1 MFTTHTA
8 TGDPGGDKPENA
20 LIAQWRERVG
30 NSDLVRASELE
41 KGPAQI
47 FLKSEGTNPSGSQKD
62 RVALEMVRDAL
73 RRGYSDITV
82 ATCGNYGA
90 SLSLYAEAAEIKARI
105 IIPASF
111 HTPRIAEMERLGA
124 EIVRYPDTYEGCV
137 EHSIELAEK
146 NGWYDANPGGANVKA
161 QIQAYSFIADEIVA
175 QLEGRTPAV
184 VALPVSNGTT
194 LAGIHAGFKRLL
206 ERRIITELPKL
217 VAGSTDGMNP
227 IVQSFLD
234 GRWEYKDLSP
244 AQVIENEINEP
255 LINSHSFEG
264 QEALEALRESRGHA
278 VYVTDAQLVAAAQ
291 ELKTKCHLDYIP
303 AALAGL
309 VALRAVE
316 GELVGLDSGRAIV
329 FLTCASNP
337 IKRK

>member
-1 MFTTHTA
+1 MLTTHTA
-8 TGDPGGDKPENA
+8 TLSPDGGPPDDH
-20 LIAQWRERVG
+20 LMMHWRGRVG
-30 NSDLVRASELE
+30 ASDLVRATGLE
-41 KGPAQI
+41 KGLTPL

-73 RRGYSDITV
+73 RQGYSDITV

-90 SLSLYAEAAEIKARI
+90 SLSLFAEAANIKARI

-111 HTPRIAEMERLGA
+111 HTPRIVEMERLGA

-161 QIQAYSFIADEIVA
+161 QIQAYSFIADEIVSH
-175 QLEGRTPAV
+175 LEGRTPAV

-206 ERRIITELPKL
+206 ERGIITELPQL

-227 IVQSFLD
+227 IVQ
-234 GRWEYKDLSP
+234 
-244 AQVIENEINEP
+244 
-255 LINSHSFEG
+255 
-264 QEALEALRESRGHA
+264 
-278 VYVTDAQLVAAAQ
+278 
-291 ELKTKCHLDYIP
+291 
-303 AALAGL
+303 
-309 VALRAVE
+309 
-316 GELVGLDSGRAIV
+316 
-329 FLTCASNP
+329 
-337 IKRK
+337 